1 MSERALRGIWLGR
14 RRYQEV
20 FDLQERLLSARRE
33 GRVGDVVLFLEHEPV
48 ISRGRGGKSEHL
60 LASPE
65 ALEADGIELVSTN
78 RGGDVTLHAPGQLI
92 AYPIVDLSPDRR
104 DVRRWVKNL
113 TEVMR
118 RLALELGVA
127 SGTHAKHVGL
137 WADAA
142 APHQFQSAEEAVTPV
157 KIGAIGV
164 RISHWITMHGFALNL
179 DPELEL
185 YRAIVPCGIREY
197 GVSSIRALGG
207 DAIPVAQAAER
218 ALVALA
224 DVTQST
230 PSALL
235 HSGDEDLAAIEAEL
249 REHAA

>member
-20 FDLQERLLSARRE
+20 FELQERLLTARRE
-33 GRVGDVVLFLEHEPV
+33 GQVNDLVLFLEHEPV
-48 ISRGRGGKSEHL
+48 ISRGRGAKSEHL
-60 LASPE
+60 LVSPE
-65 ALEADGIELVSTN
+65 SLAAHGIELVTTN

-104 DVRRWVKNL
+104 DVRRWVKSL
-113 TEVMR
+113 TEAMR
-118 RLALELGVA
+118 RLALELGIA

-142 APHQFQSAEEAVTPV
+142 APHRFESAEDAGTPV

-197 GVSSIRALGG
+197 GVSSVRALGG
-207 DAIPVAQAAER
+207 DAITIPRAAER
-218 ALVALA
+218 ALTTLA
-224 DVTQST
+224 DVTGSIA
-230 PSALL
+230 SSLL
-235 HSGDEDLAAIEAEL
+235 YADELDLADIEAQL
-249 REHAA
+249 RERAA